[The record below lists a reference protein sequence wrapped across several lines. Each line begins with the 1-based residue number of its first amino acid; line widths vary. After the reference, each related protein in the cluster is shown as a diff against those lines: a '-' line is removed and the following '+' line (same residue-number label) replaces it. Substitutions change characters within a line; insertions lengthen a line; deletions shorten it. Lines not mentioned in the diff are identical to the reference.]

1 MDTLLWAISIV
12 VPILA
17 FGALALLLV
26 ALPFWVADFIRL
38 LRR

>member
-12 VPILA
+12 LPILA
-17 FGALALLLV
+17 LGSLAVLLI
-26 ALPFWVADFIRL
+26 ALPFWIADFIRL